1 MTPGPGGPIL
11 LPMARIHRKDMEN
24 AVVAAL
30 RGAGVPEEPAL
41 VCARIITES
50 TMDGVASHGINKL
63 PSLVDM
69 IQQGLVHPGAA
80 PERIAGSGATE
91 RWDGHSGL
99 GIYNAWVCT
108 HRACELAE
116 EHGVGCVGVRN
127 TNHWFRA
134 GAYGLQAA
142 RAGYA
147 LMGWTNTTPNMPAW
161 GAAGRRV
168 GNNPLVVAAPTEDE
182 PVVLDIAMSQ
192 VSMGKLH
199 LSRAR
204 GEDLDV
210 PGGYD
215 ASGALTTDPGAVLD
229 GGRVL
234 PMGFHKGSGLALL
247 LDILAVL
254 LSGGNATHE
263 LGAMEVEHDVS
274 QVFVAFAAPAA
285 AGAGVAEIL
294 AAFHDTEP
302 LAGQRGLHPG
312 QRSRESRERAEVEGC
327 EVDDE
332 VWREVTALAG

>member
-1 MTPGPGGPIL
+1 
-11 LPMARIHRKDMEN
+11 MARIQREDMEN
-24 AVVAAL
+24 AVAVAL
-30 RGAGVPEEPAL
+30 RVAGVPEEPAG

-63 PSLVDM
+63 PALVEM
-69 IQQGLVHPGAA
+69 IQQGLVHPDAVPARLGNPGGA
-80 PERIAGSGATE
+80 E

-108 HRACELAE
+108 RRACELAE
-116 EHGVGCVGVRN
+116 QHGVGCVGMRN

-134 GAYGLQAA
+134 ASYGLQAA

-147 LMGWTNTTPNMPAW
+147 LMGWTNTTPNMPPW
-161 GAAGRRV
+161 GAVERTV
-168 GNNPLVVAAPTEDE
+168 GNNPLVVAAPTGDE

-204 GEDLDV
+204 GEQLDV

-254 LSGGNATHE
+254 LSGGNATHD
-263 LGAMEVEHDVS
+263 LGAMEIEHDVS
-274 QVFVAFAAPAA
+274 QVFVAFAPPAA
-285 AGAGVAEIL
+285 SALRVGEIL
-294 AAFHDTEP
+294 TAFHHTAAVE
-302 LAGQRGLHPG
+302 GGRVLHPG
-312 QRSRESRERAEVEGC
+312 QRSRESRERMEAEGC
-327 EVDDE
+327 EVDEE
-332 VWREVTALAG
+332 VWRQVTALAR